1 MEEIRTSFS
10 QAILANTF
18 FVAGV
23 MRFLQVEWQRHERD
37 RNAWDIERAEMR
49 SRLAK
54 LEGEAVRN
62 EHEKESLGKH
72 VKMLGNLL
80 KAERE
85 KVKALQE
92 GGSTGE
98 KQASSSKEE
107 ALIKE
112 PRGNRSN
119 SPRGLDGLLTCA
131 QYLSSPRPTTL
142 LSTLITANKYFQAC
156 SKRRKGP
163 SQGFTSKDA
172 WKRSPIMSSP
182 RQRSRTGPKSKSIAN
197 PVNNT

>member
-1 MEEIRTSFS
+1 
-10 QAILANTF
+10 
-18 FVAGV
+18 
-23 MRFLQVEWQRHERD
+23 
-37 RNAWDIERAEMR
+37 MR

-85 KVKALQE
+85 KVKVLQE

-98 KQASSSKEE
+98 KQVTLPKED

-112 PRGNRSN
+112 
-119 SPRGLDGLLTCA
+119 
-131 QYLSSPRPTTL
+131 
-142 LSTLITANKYFQAC
+142 
-156 SKRRKGP
+156 SKR
-163 SQGFTSKDA
+163 
-172 WKRSPIMSSP
+172 
-182 RQRSRTGPKSKSIAN
+182 SRPKSPYFAYLGY
-197 PVNNT
+197 